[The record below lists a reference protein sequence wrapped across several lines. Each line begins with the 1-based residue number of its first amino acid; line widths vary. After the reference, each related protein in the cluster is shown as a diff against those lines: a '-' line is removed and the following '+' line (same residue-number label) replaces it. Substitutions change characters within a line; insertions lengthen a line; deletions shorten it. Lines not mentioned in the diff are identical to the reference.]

1 MHIMIWKEV
10 RSYLLITIGLIL
22 NAIGWNAFLIPSEI
36 IGGGLVGIASILWF
50 TLKIPI
56 GATVLVG
63 NAILVALAIKLIG
76 AKFGVKTI
84 VGIVINAIVLSVFQ
98 LLFKDPLVT
107 DKFMAAII
115 GATLCGAGI
124 GIVFTQGSASGG
136 TDIIALIIN
145 YYKNITPGRVILIFD
160 IIIIGST
167 YFIFHSI
174 EKVMYGYVVMA
185 VVSYVIDLVMEGNK
199 QSYQFMIFS
208 KQNQQIANRITNEV
222 GRGVSVLKGIGWY
235 TKEPMDVLVVICRR
249 TDRNQI
255 LSIIKDEDN
264 KAFFSITKV
273 AAAYGLNFERIKI

>member
-1 MHIMIWKEV
+1 MQIMIWKEV

-115 GATLCGAGI
+115 GATLCGVGL

>member
-1 MHIMIWKEV
+1 MIWKEV
-10 RSYLLITIGLIL
+10 RSYLLIVIGLII

-50 TLKIPI
+50 TMKIPI
-56 GATVLVG
+56 GLTVLVG

-76 AKFGVKTI
+76 AKFGIKTI

-98 LLFKDPLVT
+98 LLFNDPLVT

-115 GATLCGAGI
+115 GATLCGVEL
-124 GIVFTQGSASGG
+124 GIVFAQGSASGG

-145 YYKNITPGRVILIFD
+145 YYKNITPGRVILICD

-208 KQNQQIANRITNEV
+208 KQNQQIADRITNEV

-235 TKEPMDVLVVICRR
+235 TKEPLDVLVVICRR

>member
-1 MHIMIWKEV
+1 MIWKEV

-50 TLKIPI
+50 TMKIPI
-56 GATVLVG
+56 GLTVLVG

-76 AKFGVKTI
+76 AKFGIKTI

-115 GATLCGAGI
+115 GATLCGGGL
-124 GIVFTQGSASGG
+124 GIVFAQGSASGG

-145 YYKNITPGRVILIFD
+145 YYKNITPGRVILICD

-208 KQNQQIANRITNEV
+208 KQNQQIADRITNEV

-235 TKEPMDVLVVICRR
+235 TKEPLDVLVVICRR

>member
-1 MHIMIWKEV
+1 MIWKEV

-50 TLKIPI
+50 TMKIPI

-107 DKFMAAII
+107 DKFMSAII
-115 GATLCGAGI
+115 GATLCGVGL

-145 YYKNITPGRVILIFD
+145 YYKNITPGRVILICD

-208 KQNQQIANRITNEV
+208 KQNQQIADRITNEV

-235 TKEPMDVLVVICRR
+235 TKEPLDVLVVICRR

>member
-1 MHIMIWKEV
+1 MYIMIWKEA
-10 RSYLLITIGLIL
+10 RSYLLITLGLIL

-36 IGGGLVGIASILWF
+36 IGGGLIGIASILWF
-50 TLKIPI
+50 TMKIPI
-56 GATVLVG
+56 GATVLVV

-145 YYKNITPGRVILIFD
+145 YYKNITPGRVILICD

-235 TKEPMDVLVVICRR
+235 TKEPLDVLVVICRR

-273 AAAYGLNFERIKI
+273 AAAYGLNFDRIKI

>member
-1 MHIMIWKEV
+1 MIWKEV

-50 TLKIPI
+50 TMKIPI

-107 DKFMAAII
+107 DKFMSAII
-115 GATLCGAGI
+115 GATLCGVGL

-145 YYKNITPGRVILIFD
+145 YYKNITPGRVILICD

-208 KQNQQIANRITNEV
+208 KQNQQIADRITNEV

-235 TKEPMDVLVVICRR
+235 TKEPLDVLVVICRR

-273 AAAYGLNFERIKI
+273 AAAYGLNLERIKI

>member
-1 MHIMIWKEV
+1 MIWKEV

-50 TLKIPI
+50 TMKIPI

-115 GATLCGAGI
+115 GATLCGVGL

-145 YYKNITPGRVILIFD
+145 YYKNITPGRVILICD

-208 KQNQQIANRITNEV
+208 KQNQQIADRITNEV

-235 TKEPMDVLVVICRR
+235 TKEPLDVLVVICRR

>member
-1 MHIMIWKEV
+1 
-10 RSYLLITIGLIL
+10 
-22 NAIGWNAFLIPSEI
+22 LIPSEI

-50 TLKIPI
+50 TMKIPI

-107 DKFMAAII
+107 DKFMSAII
-115 GATLCGAGI
+115 GATLCGVGL

-145 YYKNITPGRVILIFD
+145 YYKNITPGRVILICD

-208 KQNQQIANRITNEV
+208 KQNQQIADRITNEV

-235 TKEPMDVLVVICRR
+235 TKEPLDVLVVICRR

>member
-1 MHIMIWKEV
+1 MIWKEV
-10 RSYLLITIGLIL
+10 RSYLLIVIGLII

-50 TLKIPI
+50 TMKIPI

-76 AKFGVKTI
+76 AKFGLKTI

-98 LLFKDPLVT
+98 LLFNDPLVT

-115 GATLCGAGI
+115 GATLCGVGL
-124 GIVFTQGSASGG
+124 GIVFAQGSASGG

-145 YYKNITPGRVILIFD
+145 YYKNITPGRVILICD

-235 TKEPMDVLVVICRR
+235 TKEPMDALVVICRR

-255 LSIIKDEDN
+255 LSIIKDEDH

>member
-1 MHIMIWKEV
+1 MYIMIWKEA
-10 RSYLLITIGLIL
+10 RSYLLITLGLIL

-36 IGGGLVGIASILWF
+36 IGGGLIGIASILWF
-50 TLKIPI
+50 TMKIPI
-56 GATVLVG
+56 GATVLVV

-115 GATLCGAGI
+115 GATLCGIGL

-145 YYKNITPGRVILIFD
+145 YYKNITPGRVILICD

-235 TKEPMDVLVVICRR
+235 TKEPLDVLVVICRR

-273 AAAYGLNFERIKI
+273 AAAYGLNFDRIKI

>member
-1 MHIMIWKEV
+1 MIWKEV

-50 TLKIPI
+50 TMKIPI

-107 DKFMAAII
+107 DKFMSAII
-115 GATLCGAGI
+115 GATLCGVGL

-145 YYKNITPGRVILIFD
+145 YYKNITPGRVILICD

-208 KQNQQIANRITNEV
+208 KQDQQIAERITNEV

-235 TKEPMDVLVVICRR
+235 TKEPLDVLVVICRR

>member
-1 MHIMIWKEV
+1 MIWKEV

>member
-1 MHIMIWKEV
+1 
-10 RSYLLITIGLIL
+10 LITIGLIL

-50 TLKIPI
+50 TMKIPI

-107 DKFMAAII
+107 DKFMSAII
-115 GATLCGAGI
+115 GATLCGVGL

-145 YYKNITPGRVILIFD
+145 YYKNITPGRVILICD

-167 YFIFHSI
+167 YFIFI
-174 EKVMYGYVVMA
+174 V
-185 VVSYVIDLVMEGNK
+185 
-199 QSYQFMIFS
+199 
-208 KQNQQIANRITNEV
+208 
-222 GRGVSVLKGIGWY
+222 
-235 TKEPMDVLVVICRR
+235 
-249 TDRNQI
+249 
-255 LSIIKDEDN
+255 
-264 KAFFSITKV
+264 
-273 AAAYGLNFERIKI
+273 

>member
-1 MHIMIWKEV
+1 MIWKEV

-50 TLKIPI
+50 TMKIPI
-56 GATVLVG
+56 GLTVLVG

-107 DKFMAAII
+107 DKFMSAII
-115 GATLCGAGI
+115 GATLCGVGL

-145 YYKNITPGRVILIFD
+145 YYKNITPGRVILICD

-208 KQNQQIANRITNEV
+208 KQNQQIADRITNEV

-235 TKEPMDVLVVICRR
+235 TKEPLDVLVVICRR

>member
-1 MHIMIWKEV
+1 MIWKEV

-50 TLKIPI
+50 TMKIPI
-56 GATVLVG
+56 GLTVLVG

-76 AKFGVKTI
+76 AKFGIKTI

-115 GATLCGAGI
+115 GATLCGGGL
-124 GIVFTQGSASGG
+124 GIVFAQGSASGG

-145 YYKNITPGRVILIFD
+145 YYKNITPGRVILICD

-208 KQNQQIANRITNEV
+208 KQNQQIADRITNEV

-235 TKEPMDVLVVICRR
+235 TK
-249 TDRNQI
+249 
-255 LSIIKDEDN
+255 
-264 KAFFSITKV
+264 
-273 AAAYGLNFERIKI
+273 

>member
-1 MHIMIWKEV
+1 MIWKEV
-10 RSYLLITIGLIL
+10 RSYLLIVIGLII

-50 TLKIPI
+50 TMKIPI

-76 AKFGVKTI
+76 AKFGLKTI

-98 LLFKDPLVT
+98 LLFNDPLVT

-115 GATLCGAGI
+115 GATLCGVGL
-124 GIVFTQGSASGG
+124 GIVFAQGSASGG

-145 YYKNITPGRVILIFD
+145 YYKNITPGRVILICD

-208 KQNQQIANRITNEV
+208 KQNQQIADRITNEV

-235 TKEPMDVLVVICRR
+235 TKEPLDVLVVICRR

-255 LSIIKDEDN
+255 LSIIKDEDH

>member
-1 MHIMIWKEV
+1 MIWKEA
-10 RSYLLITIGLIL
+10 RSYLLITLGLIL

-36 IGGGLVGIASILWF
+36 IGGGLIGIASILWF
-50 TLKIPI
+50 TMKIPI
-56 GATVLVG
+56 GATVLVV

-145 YYKNITPGRVILIFD
+145 YYKNITPGRVILICD

-235 TKEPMDVLVVICRR
+235 TKEPLDVLVVICRR

-273 AAAYGLNFERIKI
+273 AAAYGLNFDRIKI

>member
-1 MHIMIWKEV
+1 MYIMIWKEA
-10 RSYLLITIGLIL
+10 RSYLLITLGLIL

-36 IGGGLVGIASILWF
+36 IGGGLIGIASILWF
-50 TLKIPI
+50 TMKIPI
-56 GATVLVG
+56 GATVLVV

-145 YYKNITPGRVILIFD
+145 YYKNITPGRVILICD

-235 TKEPMDVLVVICRR
+235 TKEPLDVLVVICRR
-249 TDRNQI
+249 TDRNQ
-255 LSIIKDEDN
+255 SIK
-264 KAFFSITKV
+264 
-273 AAAYGLNFERIKI
+273 YY

>member
-1 MHIMIWKEV
+1 MEC
-10 RSYLLITIGLIL
+10 
-22 NAIGWNAFLIPSEI
+22 FLIPSEI

-50 TLKIPI
+50 TMKIPI

-107 DKFMAAII
+107 DKFMSAII
-115 GATLCGAGI
+115 GATLCGVGL

-145 YYKNITPGRVILIFD
+145 YYKNITPGRVILICD

-167 YFIFHSI
+167 YFIFI
-174 EKVMYGYVVMA
+174 V
-185 VVSYVIDLVMEGNK
+185 
-199 QSYQFMIFS
+199 
-208 KQNQQIANRITNEV
+208 
-222 GRGVSVLKGIGWY
+222 
-235 TKEPMDVLVVICRR
+235 
-249 TDRNQI
+249 
-255 LSIIKDEDN
+255 
-264 KAFFSITKV
+264 
-273 AAAYGLNFERIKI
+273 

>member
-1 MHIMIWKEV
+1 MYIMIWKEA
-10 RSYLLITIGLIL
+10 RSYLLITLGLIL

-50 TLKIPI
+50 TMKIPI
-56 GATVLVG
+56 GATVLVV

-145 YYKNITPGRVILIFD
+145 YYKNITPGRVILICD

-235 TKEPMDVLVVICRR
+235 TKEPLDVLVVICRR

-273 AAAYGLNFERIKI
+273 AAAYGLNFDRIKI

>member
-1 MHIMIWKEV
+1 MSWKEV
-10 RSYLLITIGLIL
+10 RSYLLITIGLVL

-56 GATVLVG
+56 GLTVLVV
-63 NAILVALAIKLIG
+63 NAILVVLAIKLVD
-76 AKFGVKTI
+76 ASFGIKTI
-84 VGIVINAIVLSVFQ
+84 VGIIINVIALSIFQ
-98 LLFKDPLVT
+98 LLFKEPLVT

-115 GATLCGAGI
+115 GATLCGTGL
-124 GIVFTQGSASGG
+124 GVVFTQGSASGG

-145 YYKNITPGRVILIFD
+145 YYKNITPGKVILLFD
-160 IIIIGST
+160 IVIIGST

-185 VVSYVIDLVMEGNK
+185 VTSYVIDLVMEGNK

-208 KQNQQIANRITNEV
+208 KKNKEIADRIIKEV
-222 GRGVSVLKGIGWY
+222 GRGVSVLKGLGWY
-235 TKEPMDVLVVICRR
+235 TKEPMDVLIVICRR
-249 TDRNQI
+249 TDRNHI
-255 LSIIKDEDN
+255 TSIINEEAP

-273 AAAYGLNFERIKI
+273 SAAYGLNFERVKF